1 MARPPKGAGELRNRG
16 TLQEPNPTQ
25 DSAGQEVPDWT
36 DVRTTYMKVEAVSGA
51 EGQRGNQVEAVGA
64 FVVWMRYRSDVSTEW
79 RIVLHDGKT
88 LQITS
93 VIDPDNRKTWLMCD
107 CARVTP

>member
-16 TLQEPNPTQ
+16 TLQEPDATANSSGQ
-25 DSAGQEVPDWT
+25 DVPAWT
-36 DVRTTYMKVEAVSGA
+36 AVRTTYMKVEAVSGS
-51 EGQRGNQVEAVGA
+51 EGERGNQVEGVGA
-64 FVVWMRYRSDVSTEW
+64 FVVWMRYRSDVSTQW

-93 VIDPDNRKTWLMCD
+93 VIDPDNRKRWLMCN
-107 CARVTP
+107 CFEVAT